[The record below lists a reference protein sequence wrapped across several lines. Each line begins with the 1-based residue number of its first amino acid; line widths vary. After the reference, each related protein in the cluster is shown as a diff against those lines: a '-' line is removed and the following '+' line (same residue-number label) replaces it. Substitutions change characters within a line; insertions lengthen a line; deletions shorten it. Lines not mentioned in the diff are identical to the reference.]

1 MTDQLAS
8 SDAQPNR
15 PPGSQTP
22 GTHPPGTRPSGTQ
35 ASGTWTKVTRPSQ
48 GRVLGGVCAGIARAY
63 GLDPMVLRILFVA
76 LVFAGGSGLVLYVVA
91 WLVLPQ
97 EGADRSLA
105 TAAVAG
111 RRYDPGE
118 MLALGAVLLGVLLLV
133 RETGIWLGDA
143 IVWPV
148 LLSGMGLAV
157 IWRQAG
163 GDDRASLLR
172 VVGGGI
178 PSVDVRSRRAALA
191 RVVIGVA
198 LVVGGVGAFLAASDA
213 FSAVRQGLFATTV
226 IVAGLAV
233 ITGPW
238 WLRMGRDLAR
248 ERRERIRSEE
258 RAEVAAHLHDSVLQ
272 TLALIQRNAD
282 DPRTVV
288 TMARRQERELRSWL
302 YQGTQPASPTGATTN
317 TGPDLSLAAAVT
329 RAAEE
334 VEVDHGVS
342 IDVVA
347 VGDAPLDDRREAV
360 VAAAREAMVNAAKW
374 SGATSVSVYVEVAE
388 GDVKVF
394 VRDWGCGFDPA
405 AVADDRHGL
414 RESIHGR
421 MARHGGQADVRT
433 GPDEGTEVQLR
444 MPRDGR

>member
-1 MTDQLAS
+1 MQVTEQLAS
-8 SDAQPNR
+8 SDAQPPR
-15 PPGSQTP
+15 PLGQ
-22 GTHPPGTRPSGTQ
+22 
-35 ASGTWTKVTRPSQ
+35 WTKVTRPRE
-48 GRVLGGVCAGIARAY
+48 GRVLGGVCAGVARAY
-63 GLDPMVLRILFVA
+63 GLDPIVLRILAVA
-76 LVFAGGSGLVLYVVA
+76 LVFAGGSGLLLYVVA
-91 WLVLPQ
+91 WLILPQ
-97 EGADRSLA
+97 DGADQSLA
-105 TAAVAG
+105 TAAAHD

-118 MLALGAVLLGVLLLV
+118 MLALGAVLLGVLLLL
-133 RETGIWLGDA
+133 REAGIWLGDVV
-143 IVWPV
+143 VWPV

-172 VVGGGI
+172 VVGGL
-178 PSVDVRSRRAALA
+178 PSADVRSRRKALA

-198 LVVGGVGAFLAASDA
+198 LVVSGVGAFLAASDA
-213 FSAVRQGLFATTV
+213 FSAVREGLFASAV
-226 IVAGLAV
+226 IVAGLSV
-233 ITGPW
+233 VTGPW
-238 WLRMGRDLAR
+238 WLRMGHDLAR

-302 YQGTQPASPTGATTN
+302 YQGAQPADPTGQGV
-317 TGPDLSLAAAVT
+317 GPAGEPAGGVAAAVT

-334 VEVDHGVS
+334 VEVDHGVT

-374 SGATSVSVYVEVAE
+374 SGVTSVSVYVEVAE

-394 VRDWGCGFDPA
+394 VRDWGRGFDPA
-405 AVADDRHGL
+405 TVADDRHGL
-414 RESIHGR
+414 RESITGR
-421 MARHGGQADVRT
+421 MVRHGGQAVVRT
-433 GPDEGTEVQLR
+433 GPDDGTEIQLR

>member
-1 MTDQLAS
+1 VDQG
-8 SDAQPNR
+8 D
-15 PPGSQTP
+15 PGSA
-22 GTHPPGTRPSGTQ
+22 GT
-35 ASGTWTKVTRPSQ
+35 
-48 GRVLGGVCAGIARAY
+48 
-63 GLDPMVLRILFVA
+63 
-76 LVFAGGSGLVLYVVA
+76 
-91 WLVLPQ
+91 
-97 EGADRSLA
+97 GADQSLA
-105 TAAVAG
+105 TAAV
-111 RRYDPGE
+111 RDRHYDPAE
-118 MLALGAVLLGVLLLV
+118 MLAVGAVLLGVLLLV
-133 RETGIWLGDA
+133 RETGIWFGDA

-148 LLSGMGLAV
+148 LLSGVGLAV

-163 GDDRASLLR
+163 GDDRASILR
-172 VVGGGI
+172 VVDRL
-178 PSVDVRSRRAALA
+178 PAVDIRSRRAGLA

-198 LVVGGVGAFLAASDA
+198 LVVSGVGAFLAASDA
-213 FSAVRQGLFATTV
+213 FSAVRQGLFATAG

-272 TLALIQRNAD
+272 TLIQRNAG

-302 YQGTQPASPTGATTN
+302 YQGRQPVNPVTGSPIAGSPIA
-317 TGPDLSLAAAVT
+317 GSPVAGSPVAGSPVAGSPAEGLAAAITGV
-329 RAAEE
+329 AEE

-374 SGATSVSVYVEVAE
+374 SGATSVSVYVEV
-388 GDVKVF
+388 GDGEVKVF
-394 VRDWGCGFDPA
+394 VRDWGRGFDPA

-414 RESIHGR
+414 RESITGR
-421 MARHGGQADVRT
+421 MDRHGGHAVVRT
-433 GPDEGTEVQLR
+433 GLDEGTEIQLR